1 MLELGKQFC
10 FEWVPKKLHLYFI
23 HPCFEKI
30 DADVKMIHKY
40 LQIFDKIEKF
50 IKKYFVCAVGKLD
63 WFKTIENKFGAKW
76 QSLNSLSIFCLQ

>member
-1 MLELGKQFC
+1 M
-10 FEWVPKKLHLYFI
+10 
-23 HPCFEKI
+23 

-63 WFKTIENKFGAKW
+63 WFKTIENKFGAK
-76 QSLNSLSIFCLQ
+76 